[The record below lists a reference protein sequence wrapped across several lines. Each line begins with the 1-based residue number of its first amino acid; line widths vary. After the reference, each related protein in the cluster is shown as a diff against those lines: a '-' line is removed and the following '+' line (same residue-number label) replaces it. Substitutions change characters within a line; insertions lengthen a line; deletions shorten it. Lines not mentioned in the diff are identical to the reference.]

1 MRLRWPSAV
10 AAAAEWD
17 NLGRVVNWRAAFI
30 WITVAAVVGAFFSQ
44 VFDWEWV
51 RNGILIAWVVLV
63 LLVMMTRGMRWT
75 SALIFASGLALLGA
89 MVSQLEGSSAGR
101 SWFLLAWAVSLLPV
115 AISLFSHPMRS
126 PAWGVFVGFWG
137 VVGALWLI
145 VIQILAV
152 TGLVSGGQAYALPA
166 AWPLGLLGIWF
177 LVASILGF
185 GGEGFPRLVDL
196 LGVLAGAGLLAIS
209 ISTWTYASADVTR
222 EAGLYAAVTYI
233 LWAIG
238 LGWVFWG
245 TQHVTHRF
253 RGRATERAVV

>member
-1 MRLRWPSAV
+1 MWSRSA
-10 AAAAEWD
+10 
-17 NLGRVVNWRAAFI
+17 LI
-30 WITVAAVVGAFFSQ
+30 WTTVAVVVSAFVSQ
-44 VFDWEWV
+44 LLGWEWV
-51 RNGILIAWVVLV
+51 RNGILIAYVVLV
-63 LLVMMTRGMRWT
+63 LLLMMTRGMRWT
-75 SALIFASGLALLGA
+75 SFLTFLSAASLLGSVIA
-89 MVSQLEGSSAGR
+89 QLVGWTDVRA
-101 SWFLLAWAVSLLPV
+101 WFLLAWAVLVLPV
-115 AISLFSHPMRS
+115 AIGLASHPMRAPS
-126 PAWGVFVGFWG
+126 WGVFVGFWG

-152 TGLVSGGQAYALPA
+152 TGLVSGGATLLPA
-166 AWPLGLLGIWF
+166 AWPLALLGIWF

-209 ISTWTYASADVTR
+209 IATWTYASSDVMR
-222 EAGLYAAVTYI
+222 AAGLFAAVAYI

-253 RGRATERAVV
+253 AGRATERATV

>member
-1 MRLRWPSAV
+1 MWSRSA
-10 AAAAEWD
+10 
-17 NLGRVVNWRAAFI
+17 LI
-30 WITVAAVVGAFFSQ
+30 WTTVGAAVSAFVSQ
-44 VFDWEWV
+44 LLGWEWV
-51 RNGILIAWVVLV
+51 RNGIFIAYVVLV
-63 LLVMMTRGMRWT
+63 LLLMMTRGMRWT
-75 SALIFASGLALLGA
+75 SFLTFLSAASLLGA
-89 MVSQLEGSSAGR
+89 VIAQLAGWIDVR
-101 SWFLLAWAVSLLPV
+101 AWFLLAWAVLVLPV
-115 AISLFSHPMRS
+115 AIGLFSHPMRAPS
-126 PAWGVFVGFWG
+126 WGVFVGFWG

-152 TGLVSGGQAYALPA
+152 TGLVSSGQAYALPA

-222 EAGLYAAVTYI
+222 AAGLYAAVTYI

-253 RGRATERAVV
+253 RGRATERAAV